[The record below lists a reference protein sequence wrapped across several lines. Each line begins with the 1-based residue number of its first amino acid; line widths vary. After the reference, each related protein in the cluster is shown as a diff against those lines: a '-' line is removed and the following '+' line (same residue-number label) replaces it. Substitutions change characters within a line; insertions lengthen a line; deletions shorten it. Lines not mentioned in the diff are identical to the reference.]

1 MFLMNQNKETMR
13 GILITALVTGLFI
26 IGADRVS
33 AQKPSKTPAKPATPT
48 AKPAP
53 TPAKPTAPATGTA
66 KVPTVKKNS
75 IGLELVLIPAGSF
88 LMGFAGGQTPQ
99 PKVAVDK
106 EFWLGKYEV
115 TQDEYQKVMGTNPSE
130 FKPCPRCPVENVSWA
145 DADEFIKK
153 LNAKNDDL
161 TYRLPTDTEWEY
173 AARAGTTTTFSFG
186 DTLEPGQA
194 NFHKDLSVTTP
205 TADYKAKT
213 VAVGSYQP
221 NAWGLFDMHGNVYEW
236 VDGRYDKKYD
246 THFLRG
252 GAWSKHSNEARTGAS
267 NEAGRTYKSNA
278 IGFRIA
284 AVIKK

>member
-1 MFLMNQNKETMR
+1 MKKKNVTLTMMIIAMTLTL
-13 GILITALVTGLFI
+13 GVHTAI
-26 IGADRVS
+26 
-33 AQKPSKTPAKPATPT
+33 AQKPSKTPAKTGT
-48 AKPAP
+48 GKAKPTP
-53 TPAKPTAPATGTA
+53 TPAKPTPPATGTA

-75 IGLELVLIPAGSF
+75 IGMELVQIPAGSF

-99 PKVAVDK
+99 PKVAIEK

-153 LNAKNDDL
+153 LNAKNDGFI
-161 TYRLPTDTEWEY
+161 YRLPLDAEWEY

-186 DTLEPGQA
+186 DTLEPSQA

-252 GAWSKHSNEARTGAS
+252 GSWDRHSNDARSGAS
-267 NEAGRTYKSNA
+267 NEAGRTYKKNA
-278 IGFRIA
+278 IGFRVA
-284 AVIKK
+284 AVPTK